1 MLLPA
6 LLRAALICAV
16 TTTGFN
22 QIRFEGNRRVSA
34 RNLRA
39 VIVIKENALHTE
51 TEIERD
57 AVRLALYYHDQG
69 FLDAEVAWRIDST
82 PQKKAIIFKLQ
93 EGRRAAIRNLEV
105 ANGRNFPER
114 DLVSML
120 SVRRRD
126 FMMVSELYLAREQL
140 LSFYR
145 DKGYYFARCTLLVS
159 RVDDAPTAPLLVDV
173 SYRLTEGPVCYFRR
187 FPVRGN
193 HAIPRRLITRYT
205 GIRRGERF
213 AQSRLVSAQHRLYS
227 SRLFERVYLTVL
239 PADTTDTTSAHIM
252 ARATDSLDVRIDISE
267 LSPRSVGFGVGMQ
280 FPPWRG
286 LLSAEW
292 EHLNV
297 ASEGHNFRASA
308 EYSPVAGRDFLRDY
322 LVNLDLLYRIPYVT
336 RWAVN
341 FSTKPFAKWTA
352 QTNFRQLEFGAETGM
367 SHDFSPTLSAA
378 LLNRLRR
385 VMLFDSVPPG
395 TTPIRAITNSLS
407 ASLTW
412 DTRNDLFNPAS
423 GFYVAPTVEQ
433 AGGFLAGDNNF
444 YRATLDGRFFQ
455 RLFFNHILALR
466 AMGGYLT
473 PFGRSNLVP
482 YYEQFYL
489 GGTNSLRGYDERSIG
504 PVIASDSNHYGDV
517 LVNTNVEL
525 RSPYGSLHNS
535 VFRGLGGVIF
545 LDGGVVRSRT
555 EPSVWDRYQFATG
568 AGIRLNTVIG
578 PVRLDY
584 GRRLTNRPAEDW
596 GKIHFA
602 ILNMF

>member
-1 MLLPA
+1 MFLPA
-6 LLRAALICAV
+6 LLRAVLICAV
-16 TTTGFN
+16 NTTGFS
-22 QIRFEGNRRVSA
+22 QIRFEGNRHVSA

-39 VIVIKENALHTE
+39 VMVMKENVLHTE
-51 TEIERD
+51 TEIGRD
-57 AVRLALYYHDQG
+57 AVRLAIYYHDQG
-69 FLDAEVAWRIDST
+69 FLDADVKWRVDST
-82 PQKKAIIFKLQ
+82 PAKKAVIFRIA
-93 EGRRAAIRNLEV
+93 EGRRAAIRSLEV
-105 ANGRNFPER
+105 SNGPSFPAS
-114 DLVSML
+114 DMVSLL
-120 SVRRRD
+120 SVHRRD
-126 FMMVSELYLAREQL
+126 FVIASELYLAREQL

-145 DKGYYFARCTLLVS
+145 NKGYYFARCTLLVN
-159 RVDDAPTAPLLVDV
+159 RVNGAPNAPPLVDIN
-173 SYRLTEGPVCYFRR
+173 YRVTEGPVCYFRR
-187 FPVRGN
+187 FPVRGSRR
-193 HAIPRRLITRYT
+193 IPQALITRYT
-205 GIRRGERF
+205 DIHAGERF
-213 AQSRLVSAQHRLYS
+213 SQTRLVSAQHRLYS
-227 SRLFERVYLTVL
+227 SRLFERVYLTVIS
-239 PADTTDTTSAHIM
+239 ADTSDTSSAHVM

-267 LSPRSVGFGVGMQ
+267 LSPRSVGFGAGIQ

-297 ASEGHNFRASA
+297 ANEGHNFRASA

-322 LVNLDLLYRIPYVT
+322 LVNLNLLYRIPYVT

-341 FSTKPFAKWTA
+341 FSTKPFGKWTA
-352 QTNFRQLEFGAETGM
+352 QKNLRQLEFGAETGM
-367 SHDFSPTLSAA
+367 SHDFSPALSAA

-385 VMLFDSVPPG
+385 VMLFDSLPPG
-395 TTPIRAITNSLS
+395 TLPIRAITNSLS

-412 DTRNDLFNPAS
+412 DTRNDLFSPAS
-423 GFYVAPTVEQ
+423 GFYIAPTVEQ

-466 AMGGYLT
+466 AIGGYVM

-504 PVIASDSNHYGDV
+504 PLIASDSNHYGDV
-517 LVNTNVEL
+517 LVNTNIEL

-535 VFRGLGGVIF
+535 VFRGLGGVVY
-545 LDGGVVRSRT
+545 LDGGMVRSRT
-555 EPSVWDRYQFATG
+555 DPSVWDRYQFAVG
-568 AGIRLNTVIG
+568 AGVRLNTVIG

-584 GRRLTNRPAEDW
+584 GRRLTGRPAGDW

-602 ILNMF
+602 ILNLF